1 MRLTSRFHGTARWM
15 SCVLTA
21 LALATGAAKAD
32 NLPMTHPTVD
42 LVKKYFRYVIEQ
54 NWREAAKMI
63 RPSSIERKKRETLA
77 IVKSAPTM
85 SEEAA
90 MLGRLGVKD
99 LKELE
104 KMSVED
110 FYIADRQSFQRPQ
123 SANEEVQKQKRE
135 SLKVNV
141 LGVVG
146 EQDNK
151 IVHLVVRTSQ
161 EVIDQR
167 IDEIFFISFTQDETD
182 SSKWVIAPDI
192 QRPVTEPLK
201 TPAKP
206 AAVAPAPAPEVKA
219 ETNPDIKVAP
229 SSSKKK

>member
-1 MRLTSRFHGTARWM
+1 M
-15 SCVLTA
+15 SCVIMA
-21 LALATGAAKAD
+21 LAFVVSGAAKAD

-54 NWREAAKMI
+54 NWHEAAKMI
-63 RPSSIERKKRETLA
+63 RPSSIERKKRETIA

-110 FYIADRQSFQRPQ
+110 FYVADRQSFQRPQ
-123 SANEEVQKQKRE
+123 SSNEEVQKQKRE

-151 IVHLVVRTSQ
+151 IIHLVVRTSQ

-167 IDEIFFISFTQDETD
+167 IDEIFFISFTQDDTD
-182 SSKWVIAPDI
+182 PTKWVIAPDI

-206 AAVAPAPAPEVKA
+206 AAAAPAPAPAPEVKA
-219 ETNPDIKVAP
+219 ETDPDIKVSP
-229 SSSKKK
+229 SAGKKK

>member
-1 MRLTSRFHGTARWM
+1 MRLISRFHGTARWM
-15 SCVLTA
+15 SCALAA
-21 LALATGAAKAD
+21 LALVSGSAKAD

-63 RPSSIERKKRETLA
+63 RPSSIERKKKETLA
-77 IVKSAPTM
+77 IIKSAPTM

-123 SANEEVQKQKRE
+123 SATNEDVQKQKRE

-151 IVHLVVRTSQ
+151 IIHLVVRTSQ

-167 IDEIFFISFTQDETD
+167 IDEIFFISFTQDEVD
-182 SSKWVIAPDI
+182 GSKWVIAPDI

-206 AAVAPAPAPEVKA
+206 AAAPAPAPEVKA

-229 SSSKKK
+229 NASKKK